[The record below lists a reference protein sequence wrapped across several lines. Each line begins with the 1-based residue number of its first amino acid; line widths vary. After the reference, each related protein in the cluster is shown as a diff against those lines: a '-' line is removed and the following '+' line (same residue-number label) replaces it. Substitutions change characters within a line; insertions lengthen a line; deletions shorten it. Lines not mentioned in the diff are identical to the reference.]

1 MKRLVCLAMLCTAVL
16 APRAAHA
23 QEEDATEAKT
33 SLSMTPFAGPVI
45 GLWHRFTPRL
55 EIGLEAGMT
64 RSNTEAE
71 DEERPRD
78 DRTFI
83 TVEPIVKLYGGST
96 GAVRP
101 YGAGSVYFTS
111 RTFGFSSVEE
121 TSNAMGVSLGAGLEW
136 SPVARIRIGG
146 HAGVRAAVID
156 DETTSYSGG
165 TPAQVDLQGWEAGTF
180 TTGLTFY
187 YSF

>member
-1 MKRLVCLAMLCTAVL
+1 MKV
-16 APRAAHA
+16 
-23 QEEDATEAKT
+23 
-33 SLSMTPFAGPVI
+33 
-45 GLWHRFTPRL
+45 
-55 EIGLEAGMT
+55 
-64 RSNTEAE
+64 
-71 DEERPRD
+71 
-78 DRTFI
+78 
-83 TVEPIVKLYGGST
+83 YGGST

-146 HAGVRAAVID
+146 HAGVRAGIID
-156 DETTSYSGG
+156 GETTSYSGG
-165 TPAQVDLQGWEAGTF
+165 TPAQVELKGWEAGTF